1 MLKFARMLPICS
13 CHVCTEDVTLSRTR
27 TTAKGEVETRYSL
40 KDDALIYTP
49 KQIWQDYL
57 TKVEPISALKSPR
70 DRGSGFTPVAAY
82 YKQEYAKV
90 TETVLHEQTL
100 AAMNDLYSENLILAA
115 HIEQLNDNSSAQD
128 TLLAYEQAKTAE
140 TKEQYAQELAD
151 LHTSLTEGSLK
162 SLTLNYTAASNFLH
176 NLISN
181 TYYAFCRESDIKKIT

>member
-115 HIEQLNDNSSAQD
+115 HKELLNDNICAQD
-128 TLLAYEQAKTAE
+128 AVLAYEQAKTAE
-140 TKEQYAQELAD
+140 VKEQCAQEFAD
-151 LHTSLTEGSLK
+151 LYKSLTEGSLK
-162 SLTLNYTAASNFLH
+162 SLTLTYTIASNSFH
-176 NLISN
+176 NLMSN
-181 TYYAFCRESDIKKIT
+181 TYYTFCRESDNKNIT